1 MHRINDWPEA
11 RTAYPKQFQLAS
23 ASGMGAGKARS
34 IREASLKIR

>member
-1 MHRINDWPEA
+1 MHRVNDWPDA
-11 RTAYPKQFQLAS
+11 RTVCAKQFQLAS